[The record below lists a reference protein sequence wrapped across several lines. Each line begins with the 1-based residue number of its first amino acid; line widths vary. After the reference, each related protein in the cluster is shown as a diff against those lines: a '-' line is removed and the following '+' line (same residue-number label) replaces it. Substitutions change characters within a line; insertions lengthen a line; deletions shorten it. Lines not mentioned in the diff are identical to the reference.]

1 MEDTQTPASQEQHIF
16 DNFRQQLTQASSGK
30 RLANYIID
38 LVSFYVFMYLFSYV
52 LVEISYD
59 LAVILYGDNGEGF
72 DLLGRLIMLVFYGM
86 YMGLI
91 EAMFKGRSLG
101 KLITGTVAVNE
112 DGSRISGQSALL
124 RGLCRAVPFNALS
137 ALGSR
142 CYPWHDKWTKT
153 YVVNY
158 NDLNQS

>member
-1 MEDTQTPASQEQHIF
+1 MEQDQLQQSPEQNIF
-16 DNFRQQLTQASSGK
+16 DDFTPQLVQASSGK
-30 RLANYIID
+30 RFANYIID

-59 LAVILYGDNGEGF
+59 LAVIIYGSGYEIP
-72 DLLGRLIMLVFYGM
+72 GRLIVLLFYGM

-91 EAMFKGRSLG
+91 EAVFKGRSFG
-101 KLITGTVAVNE
+101 KLITGTIAVNE
-112 DGSRISGQSALL
+112 DGSRISGQTALL
-124 RGLCRAVPFNALS
+124 RGLSRAVPFNAFS

-142 CYPWHDKWTKT
+142 CYPWHDRWNKT

-158 NDLNQS
+158 VKSEQG

>member
-1 MEDTQTPASQEQHIF
+1 MEENQQQPAQEQHIF
-16 DNFRQQLTQASSGK
+16 DNFTRQLTQAGSGK
-30 RLANYIID
+30 RFANYLID
-38 LVSFYVFMYLFSYV
+38 YVSFYVLMYLLSYV
-52 LVEISYD
+52 LVEVSYE
-59 LAVILYGDNGEGF
+59 LAVILYGEGY
-72 DLLGRLIMLVFYGM
+72 DLLGNLLTLLLYGM

-101 KLITGTVAVNE
+101 KIMTGTVAVNE
-112 DGSRISGQSALL
+112 DGSRISGQTALL

-142 CYPWHDKWTKT
+142 CYPWHDRWTKT

-158 NDLNQS
+158 SDLNQN